1 MSAVLVHDVV
11 TLGFLLPFACMCLA
25 EVAFNYTVYPLF
37 ITHALIFHM
46 AFDLAWMFI
55 QPTIIPNLRGFIAAH
70 HFAALSL
77 LLHPIVRPEESQLVA
92 YAGLIEFDTSLLLL
106 RRLFKRSKLFNRM
119 YLISNVVLR
128 VWNYFKYEEFWLRLH
143 IMSGQIFINLFSY
156 GICVM
161 TYTKQMR
168 IKDKKSS

>member
-55 QPTIIPNLRGFIAAH
+55 QPTIIPNLRGFIGTPFCRTQSSSTPHRQTRRIAAR
-70 HFAALSL
+70 SL
-77 LLHPIVRPEESQLVA
+77 FGSH
-92 YAGLIEFDTSLLLL
+92 
-106 RRLFKRSKLFNRM
+106 
-119 YLISNVVLR
+119 
-128 VWNYFKYEEFWLRLH
+128 
-143 IMSGQIFINLFSY
+143 
-156 GICVM
+156 
-161 TYTKQMR
+161 
-168 IKDKKSS
+168 